1 VGRPR
6 VYDEAR
12 VATAVRF
19 PVSLRDEL
27 QTVANKRDVSVNFL
41 VVKAVTDYLSRL
53 PDPGGLQSGDEGQAI
68 DDRSEA

>member
-27 QTVANKRDVSVNFL
+27 QAVANKRDVSVNFL
-41 VVKAVTDYLSRL
+41 VVRAVTDYLSRL
-53 PDPGGLQSGDEGQAI
+53 PDPGGSQSGDEGAI